1 MEGWGFNHCQNYA
14 SSAHKN
20 RGSAR
25 LDKRPAR
32 LLAEPAFC
40 RAEPS
45 WLLLTGLSVLQLDYL
60 SILKYV
66 AKALHSPGVTTILP
80 EYENK

>member
-14 SSAHKN
+14 GSARKN
-20 RGSAR
+20 RGSTR
-25 LDKRPAR
+25 LGSTKGR
-32 LLAEPAFC
+32 LGFGL
-40 RAEPS
+40 S
-45 WLLLTGLSVLQLDYL
+45 QLLLTGLSVVPLDYL